1 MDKPT
6 KAGLMQFL
14 DTAVEKGWINRNT
27 GVSWKTAA
35 TRALE
40 TLGEQDDLTDVDVR
54 AAVLQ
59 FNNRNPG
66 AMSPSSLR
74 AYEHRATQGIRQYLQ
89 YRADPMAYRA
99 PMASRPAKIPNT
111 AIRSGTKKVH
121 DQPLSPSPLLSST
134 PAIGSDKPV
143 QGQATDSSLAL
154 PFPMRHGFLAQ
165 IVIPRDMTKAEASRL
180 CAFIQTLAHDT
191 PLGKD

>member
-1 MDKPT
+1 MEKPT

-27 GVSWKTAA
+27 GISWKTAA

-54 AAVLQ
+54 AAILQ

-66 AMSPSSLR
+66 AMSPGSLR
-74 AYEHRATQGIRQYLQ
+74 AYEQRATQGIRQYLQ

-99 PMASRPAKIPNT
+99 PMGSRSPSKTPST
-111 AIRSGTKKVH
+111 ALRSGAKKGN
-121 DQPLSPSPLLSST
+121 DQPFPPSLPPSP
-134 PAIGSDKPV
+134 AHVIASDKPV

-154 PFPMRHGFLAQ
+154 PFPMRQGFLAQ

-180 CAFIQTLAHDT
+180 CAFIQTLAQDA
-191 PLGKD
+191 P